1 MSDKTSTR
9 KFLDLAYNAIE
20 DAIKDRKLS
29 ENFAVVLRPSCDQAA
44 IFTFSDAAQDI
55 MEKYSQFLC
64 DHSGFTCSYSGQ
76 KNKEIYETLL
86 TVPEELI
93 KRGLVVLSITAAQA
107 AEKTGIT
114 ASVNDYLFIGPK
126 IEWEV
131 EESWALKANTII
143 PKESLELYK
152 TTPKYIP
159 KDLISLCKP
168 WDLDEEGDLIL
179 KIDSENHPKIYPQ
192 ISVDDISFDE
202 SFKENYM
209 ESIGSLMR
217 KFKNIINPEWLKKST
232 IQTRFEK
239 RIYSENVGE
248 KVECEQSDY
257 LTGLNDIPGRQQP
270 QKQSV
275 EIRYDTKI
283 IEEMGIDELFFHRLL
298 R

>member
-1 MSDKTSTR
+1 MSESDKTSTR
-9 KFLDLAYNAIE
+9 KFLDLAYNAI
-20 DAIKDRKLS
+20 KDKKLS
-29 ENFAVVLRPSCDQAA
+29 GDFAIVLRPSCDQAA

-55 MEKYSQFLC
+55 MKKYSQYLC
-64 DHSGFTCSYSGQ
+64 DHSGFTRPYVGQ

-114 ASVNDYLFIGPK
+114 ANVNDYLFIGPK

-143 PKESLELYK
+143 PKESLELY
-152 TTPKYIP
+152 TANQKYMP

-179 KIDSENHPKIYPQ
+179 EIDSENHPKIYPQ
-192 ISVDDISFDE
+192 ISVDDVSFDD

-217 KFKNIINPEWLKKST
+217 KFKNIIASEWLKKST
-232 IQTRFEK
+232 IQIRFEK
-239 RIYSENVGE
+239 RIYSQNVGE
-248 KVECEQSDY
+248 EVECEQSDY
-257 LTGLNDIPGRQQP
+257 LTGLNDIPERQQP